1 MSTERGNIS
10 IHTENIFP
18 IIKKWL
24 YSEKDIFIRELVSN
38 ASDATVKLQKLA
50 GIGEAQLPD
59 GEQFAVTVTV
69 DADAGTISIEDS
81 GIGMTEEEVRKYI
94 NQIAFSGAKDFLEK
108 YKDKGDD
115 AQIIGHF
122 GLGFYSAF
130 MVSSRVQID
139 TLSFSEGS
147 QAVRWSSDGGT
158 EYSIEP
164 SDRDRRGTL
173 ITLTLADDSKEYLD
187 RFKLRE
193 ALIKYFRFLS
203 YPLYLVDA
211 AADRK
216 KAAERK
222 EGDEIP
228 ALTPIN
234 DVNPLWLKAPKDC
247 TDEDYKKFYREV
259 FSDYNEPLFWVHLN
273 IDYPFTL
280 KGILYFPHLKH
291 EFETAEGQVKLYC
304 NRVFIADNIKE
315 VIPEYLLLLK
325 GCIDCPDLPLNV
337 SRSFLQNDGT
347 IKKLSSHITRKVAD
361 KLLSLFEGDRETYCK
376 YWDSINPFIK
386 YGCMRDDKF
395 YERIG
400 DAVVFKTINGD
411 YKTVKEYLDEFARA
425 VEEEEEDWSEEEK
438 EVKKTRVQRKVVYYV
453 SDTKQQA
460 QYTAMFKEHGLNA
473 VLLNT
478 MIDNH
483 FITFLESKLQGTRF
497 KRIDSDLSEVFV
509 KGGDKLD
516 AAQAEAL
523 DKVIHTVNEHI
534 KTRFESV
541 GENAAP
547 AIVLLSEESRRMQE
561 MSRMYGGGDMS
572 MSFPLE
578 ETLVLNASHPLVRT
592 AAALAADE
600 ARAQDAALLAAQIHD
615 LAMLAHKPLEPE
627 ALDAFVKRSLKVLE
641 RI

>member
-38 ASDATVKLQKLA
+38 ANDAIVKLQKL
-50 GIGEAQLPD
+50 GSLGEAQL
-59 GEQFAVTVTV
+59 GEEEKLSVTVTV
-69 DADAGTISIEDS
+69 DKDAGTIAIEDG
-81 GIGMTEEEVRKYI
+81 GIGMTEDEVRKYI
-94 NQIAFSGAKDFLEK
+94 NQIAFSGAKEFLEK
-108 YKDKGDD
+108 YKDKGED

-139 TLSFSEGS
+139 TLSWQPGA

-158 EYSIEP
+158 EYEIGLSE
-164 SDRDRRGTL
+164 RTARGTTV
-173 ITLTLADDSKEYLD
+173 TLTLAEDSKEYLD

-193 ALIKYFRFLS
+193 ALIKYFRFL
-203 YPLYLVDA
+203 PFELYLVDA

-216 KAAERK
+216 KAAEKK
-222 EGDEIP
+222 EDDAEAP
-228 ALTPIN
+228 ALQPIN
-234 DVNPLWLKAPKDC
+234 DTAPLWLKAPKDC
-247 TDEDYKKFYREV
+247 TDEEYKKFYREV
-259 FSDYNEPLFWVHLN
+259 FSEYNEPLFWVHLN
-273 IDYPFTL
+273 IDYPFQL

-347 IKKLSSHITRKVAD
+347 IKKLSAHITKKVSD
-361 KLLSLFEGDRETYCK
+361 KLLSLFETDRELYCK

-386 YGCMRDDKF
+386 YGCMRDEKF

-400 DAVVFKTINGD
+400 DAVVFKTINDD

-425 VEEEEEDWSEEEK
+425 VEEEEEDWSEEDK
-438 EVKKTRVQRKVVYYV
+438 DVKKTRVQRKIVYYV
-453 SDTKQQA
+453 SDPKQQA
-460 QYTAMFKEHGLNA
+460 QYVSMFKSHGLNA

-483 FITFLESKLQGTRF
+483 FITFLESKLRDTRF
-497 KRIDSDLSEVFV
+497 KRIDSDLSEAVV
-509 KGGDKLD
+509 KGDHAL
-516 AAQAEAL
+516 APEQAQALEKA
-523 DKVIHTVNEHI
+523 IHTVDERI
-534 KTRFESV
+534 KTRFESM
-541 GENAAP
+541 GEDAAP

-561 MSRMYGGGDMS
+561 MSRMFGGMDMGA
-572 MSFPLE
+572 FPAE
-578 ETLVLNASHPLVRT
+578 ETLVLNASHPLVQ
-592 AAALAADE
+592 AAAAMAADE
-600 ARAQDAALLAAQIHD
+600 ARAEDAALLAAQIHD
-615 LAMLAHKPLEPE
+615 LAMLAHRPLEPD
-627 ALDAFVKRSLKVLE
+627 ALAAFVQRSVKVLQ

>member
-38 ASDATVKLQKLA
+38 ANDAIVKLQKL
-50 GIGEAQLPD
+50 GSLGEAQLD
-59 GEQFAVTVTV
+59 EEEKLTITVTV
-69 DADAGTISIEDS
+69 DKDAGTIAIEDA
-81 GIGMTEEEVRKYI
+81 GIGMTEDEVRKYI

-139 TLSFSEGS
+139 TLSWQPGA

-158 EYSIEP
+158 EYEIEP
-164 SDRDRRGTL
+164 SQRATRGTTV
-173 ITLTLADDSKEYLD
+173 TLTLAEDSKEYLD

-193 ALIKYFRFLS
+193 ALIKYFRFL
-203 YPLYLVDA
+203 PFQLYLVDA
-211 AADRK
+211 VADKK
-216 KAAERK
+216 KAAEQK

-228 ALTPIN
+228 PQPIN
-234 DVNPLWLKAPKDC
+234 DTAPLWLKAPKDC
-247 TDEDYKKFYREV
+247 TDEEYKKFYREV

-273 IDYPFTL
+273 IDYPFQL

-291 EFETAEGQVKLYC
+291 EFESAEGQVKLYC

-347 IKKLSSHITRKVAD
+347 IKKLSAHITKKVSD
-361 KLLSLFEGDRETYCK
+361 KLMSLFETDRELYCK

-386 YGCMRDDKF
+386 YGCMRDEKF

-400 DAVVFKTINGD
+400 DAVVFKTINDD

-425 VEEEEEDWSEEEK
+425 VEEEEEDWSEEDK
-438 EVKKTRVQRKVVYYV
+438 DVKKTRVQRKVVYYV
-453 SDTKQQA
+453 SDPKQQA
-460 QYTAMFKEHGLNA
+460 QYVAMFKGHGLNA

-483 FITFLESKLQGTRF
+483 FITFLESKLRDTRF
-497 KRIDSDLSEVFV
+497 KRIDSDLSEAVV
-509 KGGDKLD
+509 KGAHALSSEQTQALE
-516 AAQAEAL
+516 AA
-523 DKVIHTVNEHI
+523 IHAVDERI
-534 KTRFESV
+534 KTRFESM
-541 GENAAP
+541 GEEAAP

-561 MSRMYGGGDMS
+561 MSRMFGGMDMGA
-572 MSFPLE
+572 FPAE
-578 ETLVLNASHPLVRT
+578 ETLVLNASHPLVQT

-600 ARAQDAALLAAQIHD
+600 ARADDAALLAAQIHD
-615 LAMLAHKPLEPE
+615 LAMLAHRPLEPD
-627 ALDAFVKRSLKVLE
+627 ALAAFVQRSVKVLQ